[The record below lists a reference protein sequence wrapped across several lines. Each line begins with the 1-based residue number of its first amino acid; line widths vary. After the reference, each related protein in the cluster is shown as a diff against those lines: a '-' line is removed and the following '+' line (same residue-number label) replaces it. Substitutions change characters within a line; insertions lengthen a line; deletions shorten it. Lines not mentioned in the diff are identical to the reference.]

1 MKIFYSFGEA
11 GKEERLSM
19 AFGYFDGIHLGHKKI
34 IEEEDKSLKNCVVTF
49 DKHPM
54 DLINKQQAPKRL
66 MTMDEK
72 IEYLTN
78 MGIDYLFIISFDYDF
93 MNLKDTEFVN
103 LVLDNVNMQKMKVG
117 FNYHFGKNG
126 SGNSELLKKL
136 AKEKGFE
143 IKVVDEFKID
153 NERVCSTAIRNFI
166 KDGNIQKANKFLGR
180 PYMVEGIVM
189 EGKHLGRQIG
199 IPTANIFPN
208 EIKVMP
214 KRGVYVSRVTIDDR
228 IFYGISNV
236 GINPTFRETPRVETN
251 IFDFD
256 EDIYGKKI
264 KVEFLEFER
273 EERAFDSIDELKSTI
288 EKSIKFGKNYVKNK
302 LNY

>member
-1 MKIFYSFGEA
+1 MKIFHSFGEA
-11 GKEERLSM
+11 DKKEKLSM
-19 AFGYFDGIHLGHKKI
+19 AFGYFDGIHLGHEKI

-72 IEYLTN
+72 IEYLTD

-136 AKEKGFE
+136 SKEKGFE

-153 NERVCSTAIRNFI
+153 NERVCSTAIRNYI

-180 PYMVEGIVM
+180 PYMVEGIVC

-199 IPTANIFPN
+199 IPTANIFPD
-208 EIKVMP
+208 ELKIMP
-214 KRGVYVSRVTIDDR
+214 KRGVYVSRVTIDNEV
-228 IFYGISNV
+228 FYGISNV
-236 GINPTFRETPRVETN
+236 GVNPTFRETPRVETN

-256 EDIYGKKI
+256 RDIYGKKI

-273 EERAFDSIDELKSTI
+273 EERAFDSIEELKTTI
-288 EKSIKFGKNYVKNK
+288 QKSIQFGKNYVKNK